1 MAEISIEES
10 GNSVII
16 RIAGEI
22 TMTTAADI
30 DNACR
35 KYIGT
40 GLKAAAL
47 DLRSVLFIDSFGIS
61 RVIKL
66 SKLFDAKGTDFVLI
80 NMNDNISQI
89 FKIATFDKLFT
100 IMTNDEFK
108 NKYLNQRSP
117 E

>member
-10 GNSVII
+10 DNTVII
-16 RIAGEI
+16 HIAGEI

-35 KYIGT
+35 KYIDAE
-40 GLKAAAL
+40 LKVAAL

-61 RVIKL
+61 RVIKI
-66 SKLFDAKGTDFVLI
+66 SKSFNAKGTDFVLI

-100 IMTNDEFK
+100 IMTNDEFR
-108 NKYLNQRSP
+108 NKYLSQRSP